1 MKNHF
6 TFFSVLFILLCAGA
20 SAQVIPDSL
29 RVDWSHAGI
38 QGAIPDTSFI
48 INVKDFG
55 AYGDSIHD
63 DYNAIMNAMNSS
75 TAFRIIYFPAGNYLI
90 KTSIAPSNNVV
101 FSGDGI
107 SSNLI
112 FNIGTS
118 GNPDGFN
125 ISANQS
131 NTFTG
136 LDSGYN
142 KGSTIL
148 KISNTAGLTPGSFA
162 EIRQANGAWNTV
174 PANWATYCV
183 GQMVTIKAVNGNLVT
198 IEPALRITYTD
209 SLHPEIRPVTLRT
222 NVGIECLKI
231 TRADTIVNSRY
242 GYNIDFTYAANC
254 WVTGIESS
262 KSQGSHIMLTSSKN
276 ITISGSYIHDA
287 FAYDGTG
294 TAGYGITMIQHNS
307 DCKVE
312 NCILKH
318 LRHSMIAKQGANGN
332 VFAYNYSLDPNRSEM
347 PNDAGGD
354 MVLHGHY
361 PFANLFEGNIGQ
373 TITVDDTWG
382 AAGPYNTFFRN
393 RADLYG
399 VIFSDQYVN
408 TIKENVVGT
417 EVTNKSF
424 LKGNYILLTSKQFT
438 YDNNIKGLIQPA
450 NTNILNDASY
460 YLTSQPYYWNVSS
473 SWPSIGGSNALGS
486 GTNPAKERYLS
497 GGPKTSCLKE
507 PAANPLQITITA
519 DSIKCNGS
527 TAHIIITASGG
538 VPPYNGV
545 GDFYK
550 PAGSYSFIVT
560 DAFGNSN
567 TAIITLNQP
576 LPISAVVNATP
587 TQSCTQTGSIL
598 ITVVNGGSKPY
609 FFSFNNIDYTQD
621 STYNNLAYGNYA
633 AYIKDSVG
641 CVDTIQNILIETVP
655 TITVT
660 ATATKASSCHNDA
673 TITVKQKGGTPP
685 LQYSLNNINFYNSPS
700 FTSMAPGIYT
710 AWVRDK
716 NKCIDSL
723 TGITVTQLPL
733 LKITAKKT
741 DLTCKNSDDGT
752 ITLTAQGG
760 LKPYLY
766 TVDSI
771 NYVSSNMFSNLTP
784 GTYKAGFKDAKS
796 CSIFSTVTIR
806 NSKTTCTLVSST
818 NGNVLLNNDLK
829 IVVAPNPSTKEFTL
843 TINNHAA
850 EKTTIVVTDMIG
862 RIVYQ
867 SSGEAKKNYVFGE
880 AFLPGIYILK
890 LMQGDNVSTYKLVKQ

>member
-1 MKNHF
+1 MKNRC

-29 RVDWSHAGI
+29 RADWSHAGF

-75 TAFRIIYFPAGNYLI
+75 TAFRILYFPAGNYLI
-90 KTSIAPSNNVV
+90 KTSIAPSSNVV
-101 FSGDGI
+101 FRGDGV
-107 SSNLI
+107 SSNII
-112 FNIGTS
+112 FNLGTS

-125 ISANQS
+125 ISANQI
-131 NTFTG
+131 NAFTG
-136 LDSGYN
+136 IDSGYN

-148 KISNTAGLTPGSFA
+148 NISNTAGLTPGSFA
-162 EIRQANGAWNTV
+162 EIRQANGTWNTV
-174 PANWATYCV
+174 PAAWATYCV
-183 GQMVTIKAVNGNLVT
+183 GQMVTIKAVNGNIVT

-231 TRADTIVNSRY
+231 TRADTIVNGRY

-276 ITISGSYIHDA
+276 ITISGSYLHDA
-287 FAYDGTG
+287 FTYDGTS

-332 VFAYNYSLDPNRSEM
+332 VFAYNYSLDPNRSET
-347 PNDAGGD
+347 PHDAGGD

-393 RADLYG
+393 RAELYG

-417 EVTNKSF
+417 EVTSNSF

-450 NTNILNDASY
+450 NTNVLNDASY
-460 YLTSQPYYWNVSS
+460 YLANKPYFWNVNST
-473 SWPSIGGSNALGS
+473 WPSIGGSNSLGS
-486 GTNPAKERYLS
+486 GSNPAKERYLS

-507 PAANPLQITITA
+507 PAANPLQITISA
-519 DSIKCNGS
+519 DSIKCYGS
-527 TAHIIITASGG
+527 ATHILISATGG
-538 VPPYNGV
+538 VSPHNGA

-550 PAGSYSFIVT
+550 PAGTYSFIVT
-560 DAFGNSN
+560 DAFGNSD
-567 TAIITLNQP
+567 TATLTLNQP
-576 LPISAVVNATP
+576 LPVSAVVNTTP
-587 TQSCTQTGSIL
+587 TQSCNQTGAISITG
-598 ITVVNGGSKPY
+598 INGGSKPY
-609 FFSFNNIDYTQD
+609 LFSLNNVDYIAD
-621 STYNNLAYGNYA
+621 STYYNLAYGSYN
-633 AYIKDSVG
+633 AYVKDSVG
-641 CVDTIQNILIETVP
+641 CIDTIQNISVESVP
-655 TITVT
+655 TITIT
-660 ATATKASSCHNDA
+660 ATATKASSCRNDA
-673 TITVKQKGGTPP
+673 TITIKQKGGTPP
-685 LQYSLNNINFYNSPS
+685 LQYSLNNIDYYNSNN
-700 FTSMAPGIYT
+700 FTNTAPGIYT

-723 TGITVTQLPL
+723 TGITVTQLTA

-741 DLTCKNSDDGT
+741 DLTCKNSDNGT

-766 TVDSI
+766 TIDSI
-771 NYVSSNMFSNLTP
+771 NYTSNNVFTNLTP
-784 GTYKAGFKDAKS
+784 GTYKSGFKDAKS

-806 NSKTTCTLVSST
+806 NSRTSCVIAAST
-818 NGNVLLNNDLK
+818 NNNLQLNNDLK
-829 IVVAPNPSTKEFTL
+829 VVVAPNPSTNEFTL
-843 TINNHAA
+843 TINNHVA
-850 EKTTIVVTDMIG
+850 EKTALVVTDMFG
-862 RIVYQ
+862 SVVYKTN
-867 SSGEAKKNYVFGE
+867 GETKNKYVFGE

-890 LMQGDNVSTYKLVKQ
+890 LIQGDAISTYKLVKQ